1 MDVFLHPG
9 PAGEGFQ
16 ATAQQREFGQAGLAA
31 PSRHKS
37 VVSAANSHQI
47 HQQLA
52 GESDL
57 GLRESSAELVLCV
70 GVRGWLS
77 GGAAC
82 RSVGPKMIS
91 SSTAVGALPFS
102 QIPFRIR

>member
-1 MDVFLHPG
+1 M
-9 PAGEGFQ
+9 
-16 ATAQQREFGQAGLAA
+16 
-31 PSRHKS
+31 
-37 VVSAANSHQI
+37 VSAVNSHQI

-52 GESDL
+52 GESDF

-70 GVRGWLS
+70 GLRGWLS
-77 GGAAC
+77 GGAAR